1 MSPFDNNT
9 DAEEGALQGGYPAET
24 PNYPQNFE
32 DSFYCRVQQ
41 KNEIDRMIEQEGE
54 RYQRENDLVQ
64 NLRFC
69 DLFFYLDTVSVSY
82 DFVKDPNQL
91 FSALNAISGGQ
102 SFKKCCQFQYD
113 QKLGIHLIEQPD
125 WFKPERFQS
134 LAVWIAAIYEEN
146 LAEVRQHLGQGGKEV
161 ADADEVSSVVDS

>member
-9 DAEEGALQGGYPAET
+9 DAEEGAVQGGYLAET

-41 KNEIDRMIEQEGE
+41 KNEIDRMIEQEAE
-54 RYQRENDLVQ
+54 SYQGANDLVQ

-91 FSALNAISGGQ
+91 FSALNAVSGGQ

-134 LAVWIAAIYEEN
+134 LAV
-146 LAEVRQHLGQGGKEV
+146 
-161 ADADEVSSVVDS
+161 